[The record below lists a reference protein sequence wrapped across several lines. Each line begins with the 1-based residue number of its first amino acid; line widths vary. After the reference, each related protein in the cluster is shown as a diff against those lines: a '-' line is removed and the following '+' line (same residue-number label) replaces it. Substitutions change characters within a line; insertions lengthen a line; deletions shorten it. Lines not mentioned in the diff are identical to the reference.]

1 MFEYFEFIV
10 FQLVERIALEEL
22 MGEDT
27 GLRNVIFQ
35 AFSYNAFRSRHEV
48 PQKPYLREEKSA

>member
-27 GLRNVIFQ
+27 GLRNVVFQ

-48 PQKPYLREEKSA
+48 P